1 MSNYEYIVASL
12 PAISLEWKFGE
23 GDSFGSLVSQI
34 KSLLDKADRKTVDRL
49 LDGYKEECM
58 TAEFYEDC
66 LKHPNPFIRKF
77 FAFDLHVRNAKA
89 RFLNKAFGRPEEQDT
104 IRIPVTGEF
113 AWEARLSDSLAKTDL
128 LERERSMDALMWDA
142 IGEMTRFNYLDLDVI
157 LGFIARLH
165 IVARWLELDEQA
177 GREMFV
183 SLVDEVRSTFK
194 GVEYV
199 APQE

>member
-1 MSNYEYIVASL
+1 
-12 PAISLEWKFGE
+12 
-23 GDSFGSLVSQI
+23 
-34 KSLLDKADRKTVDRL
+34 
-49 LDGYKEECM
+49 
-58 TAEFYEDC
+58 
-66 LKHPNPFIRKF
+66 
-77 FAFDLHVRNAKA
+77 
-89 RFLNKAFGRPEEQDT
+89 
-104 IRIPVTGEF
+104 
-113 AWEARLSDSLAKTDL
+113 
-128 LERERSMDALMWDA
+128 MDALMWDA
-142 IGEMTRFNYLDLDVI
+142 IGEMTRFNYFDLDVI